1 MENFL
6 EPKQFNTDPTT
17 AKADQEWLHWLKT
30 FDNFIASLKDVTE
43 DGKLQLLI
51 NHVSHSIFSYISES
65 KSYEDACQLLN
76 SIYVKPRNEIYA
88 RHKLATRKQ
97 ILEETVDQYTQAL
110 ISLSKDCNF
119 QSVSAEQNRNEFIR
133 DAFISGLNSSD
144 IRQRLLENNTLTLEE
159 AIVKARSLEAA
170 QKHSAAYSY
179 VNTGTINSVHPI
191 KLDSTIETD
200 QIQTTL
206 AVTTKAQKCYFCGKV

>member
-1 MENFL
+1 M
-6 EPKQFNTDPTT
+6 
-17 AKADQEWLHWLKT
+17 
-30 FDNFIASLKDVTE
+30 
-43 DGKLQLLI
+43 
-51 NHVSHSIFSYISES
+51 
-65 KSYEDACQLLN
+65 
-76 SIYVKPRNEIYA
+76 
-88 RHKLATRKQ
+88 
-97 ILEETVDQYTQAL
+97 DQYTQAL

-206 AVTTKAQKCYFCGKV
+206 AVTTKAQKCYFCGKSRHPRTSCPAKDMNCKNCGKLGHFPPLCASSGGGVVDRREWEKGLIGPFCHKFPFTLLSPV